1 MPYFDSNKTHESNQ
15 EINLL
20 AGINSILNKKSNEL
34 QQEKDFL
41 KKSVYEKIFQINEIK
56 QEQILQEQII
66 SKKNSKNYL
75 KIYIALSII
84 LFISLSGFFVLTSTN
99 TESTNLQS
107 NYVVENLKGDKIA
120 TWKVWNLGDHTLNV
134 NIINHANLSDE
145 KLLVIKNAILSEK
158 SQKIEKSLIHS
169 GPAKTFS
176 TYYEGW
182 AGVVNYIYS
191 RNPSTLYNIP
201 TNFNVFQ
208 SNDEKGDIII
218 TLKNFQNTDNNTGFT
233 RTIVEENQILKSY
246 ITIYDAN
253 SLSNAGLEIITRH
266 EFGHA
271 LGLIHSTDPIDLMHP
286 IISYDLPLISPCN
299 VQSLELLY
307 EGNTDTEITCEI

>member
-1 MPYFDSNKTHESNQ
+1 M
-15 EINLL
+15 
-20 AGINSILNKKSNEL
+20 
-34 QQEKDFL
+34 QQENDFL
-41 KKSVYEKIFQINEIK
+41 KKSVNEKIFQINEIK
-56 QEQILQEQII
+56 QEQILQEQILQEQI
-66 SKKNSKNYL
+66 LSKKNSKNYL
-75 KIYIALSII
+75 KICIVLSII
-84 LFISLSGFFVLTSTN
+84 SFISLSGFFVLTFTT
-99 TESTNLQS
+99 TESNNLQS
-107 NYVVENLKGDKIA
+107 SYVVENLRGDKIG

-145 KLLVIKNAILSEK
+145 KLWVIKNVILSEK
-158 SQKIEKSLIHS
+158 SQKIENNLTHS

-201 TNFNVFQ
+201 TTFNIFQ
-208 SNDEKGDIII
+208 SDDEKGDIII
-218 TLKNFQNTDNNTGFT
+218 TLKNFQNTDGYTGFT

-246 ITIYDAN
+246 ITIYDAD

-271 LGLIHSTDPIDLMHP
+271 LGLIHSTDPIDLMYSV
-286 IISYDLPLISPCN
+286 ISYDLPLISPCN

-307 EGNTDTEITCEI
+307 EGNTDTEIICET

>member
-1 MPYFDSNKTHESNQ
+1 MSYFDSNKTHESNQ

-41 KKSVYEKIFQINEIK
+41 KKIIYKKIFQINEIK

-66 SKKNSKNYL
+66 SKKYSKNYL

-84 LFISLSGFFVLTSTN
+84 LFISLSGFFVLTFTN
-99 TESTNLQS
+99 TESNNLQS
-107 NYVVENLKGDKIA
+107 SYVVENLRGDKIA

-191 RNPSTLYNIP
+191 KNPSTLYNIP
-201 TNFNVFQ
+201 TTFNVFQ
-208 SNDEKGDIII
+208 SDDEKGDIII
-218 TLKNFQNTDNNTGFT
+218 TLKNFQNTDDNTGFT

-246 ITIYDAN
+246 ITIYDAD